1 MPELTYTYAS
11 LMPVYTLPPVPASL
25 SADFHVDH
33 KMNMVYTSFGRRFN
47 LVGETW
53 EPSPQHRMFMARF
66 YRIVENLL
74 LNGKLR
80 LMAFEVVEGGLVTI
94 PQGIADMRDGKVR
107 GRKLVYLTTDSLGV
121 GGGPSTTA

>member
-1 MPELTYTYAS
+1 
-11 LMPVYTLPPVPASL
+11 
-25 SADFHVDH
+25 
-33 KMNMVYTSFGRRFN
+33 MNMVYTSFGRRFN

-80 LMAFEVVEGGLVTI
+80 LMAFEVVEGGLATI

-121 GGGPSTTA
+121 GGGSSTTA